1 MIDLCQPPAH
11 IVVVSRPLSIGLPE
25 NVFDDV
31 VAGLKTDF
39 TTLRNPRKDRFFCA
53 KRPTHARISALG
65 TDRSVLR
72 DIKNIEGTSEFW
84 KIWI

>member
-1 MIDLCQPPAH
+1 MIDICPPPAH

-25 NVFDDV
+25 KTFDEV
-31 VAGLKTDF
+31 VAGIKTSIA
-39 TTLRNPRKDRFFCA
+39 TKRNPRKDRFFCA

-72 DIKNIEGTSEFW
+72 DIKSITGTPETW
-84 KIWI
+84 EIGI